1 VVDDTRPGQASA
13 YLEHLPAVFREGAE
27 PGRPPFLGRFLLAF
41 EHLLT
46 GLGDPAE
53 PGLDELLDRVPDYF
67 DPERAPAPFLDW
79 LAGWVAVAL
88 RGDLEVGVVGGGA
101 DAGRPRARALVA
113 AAVPLY
119 RLRGTKRGMEALI
132 RLFTGGLAPTITE
145 VSVPLQ
151 LGRTST
157 IGLDTQIGGGA
168 PHYFHV
174 LLRLSQPD
182 PVERRRVEALVRSV
196 IDVEKPAHTR
206 YRLDVI
212 TPSLQVGHSHVG
224 VDTLLSPS

>member
-67 DPERAPAPFLDW
+67 
-79 LAGWVAVAL
+79 
-88 RGDLEVGVVGGGA
+88 
-101 DAGRPRARALVA
+101 
-113 AAVPLY
+113 AVPLY